1 LLPFQQWFFA
11 QRMSEPQHW
20 NQSLLLRGT
29 ETVDAAALEQALL
42 ALYAQHDALRL
53 RFADGSAEHGPLQ
66 PAQPL
71 LWRAALRSAEEI
83 EATCE
88 EAQRSLDLAQGPLLR
103 AVLIEL
109 ADGGQRLLLVIHHL
123 VVDGVSWR
131 VLLEDLHD
139 AYRQALAGSTPKL
152 PAKTSAFKAWG
163 ERLQQHA
170 ASLGNELA
178 YWQGQLTGAPQG
190 LPEAEPG
197 ASLQN
202 RHRQSVQARLGAE
215 LTRRLLQQ
223 APAAYRT
230 QVNDLLLTAL
240 ARVVCRWSGADSALV
255 ELEGHGREDL
265 FDDIDL
271 SRTVGWFTSAYPV
284 RLTPAAE
291 LGASIKQVKEQ
302 LRGVPHKG
310 IGFGVLRYL
319 GDEAARTCLAE
330 LPVPRITFNYLGQLD
345 GQFDERALFVPA
357 AESAGEEQSPL
368 APLGNWLVLNGQ
380 VYGGELSLAFSFS
393 GQMFARAT
401 IERLAR
407 AYEAE
412 LAALVEHCQAPQG
425 LTPSDFPLAG

>member
-1 LLPFQQWFFA
+1 
-11 QRMSEPQHW
+11 
-20 NQSLLLRGT
+20 
-29 ETVDAAALEQALL
+29 
-42 ALYAQHDALRL
+42 
-53 RFADGSAEHGPLQ
+53 
-66 PAQPL
+66 
-71 LWRAALRSAEEI
+71 
-83 EATCE
+83 
-88 EAQRSLDLAQGPLLR
+88 
-103 AVLIEL
+103 
-109 ADGGQRLLLVIHHL
+109 
-123 VVDGVSWR
+123 
-131 VLLEDLHD
+131 
-139 AYRQALAGSTPKL
+139 
-152 PAKTSAFKAWG
+152 
-163 ERLQQHA
+163 
-170 ASLGNELA
+170 
-178 YWQGQLTGAPQG
+178 
-190 LPEAEPG
+190 
-197 ASLQN
+197 
-202 RHRQSVQARLGAE
+202 
-215 LTRRLLQQ
+215 
-223 APAAYRT
+223 
-230 QVNDLLLTAL
+230 
-240 ARVVCRWSGADSALV
+240 
-255 ELEGHGREDL
+255 HGREDL

-310 IGFGVLRYL
+310 IGFGALRYL
-319 GDEAARTCLAE
+319 GDEAARASLAG

-425 LTPSDFPLAG
+425 LTPSDFPLAGL